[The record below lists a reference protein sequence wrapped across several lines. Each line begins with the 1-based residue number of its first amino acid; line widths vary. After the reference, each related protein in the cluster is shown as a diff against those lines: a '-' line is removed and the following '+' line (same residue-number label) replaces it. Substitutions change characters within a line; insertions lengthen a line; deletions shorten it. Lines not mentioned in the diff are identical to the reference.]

1 MGVPRARLW
10 SFWQVAGG
18 LAGALQPEDLN
29 RPGGPRGCRG
39 RGRTLRSL
47 TLPSPSHQRHRGPC
61 WEPGRAAWK
70 PGLRRPGP
78 ARERLARCPEP
89 VVTCLGPAVEKRA
102 SAGKL
107 RVPWAPGPP
116 LPSRLG
122 QVPALGVGAGAAP
135 VLWVPGPPPHT
146 TRCCG
151 QFSTKPPHVPYPAG
165 PPPLSGTPLLAP
177 GPASAVADAKGQ
189 RRGRVPSIPSIA
201 VFFVFSFQGKSSL
214 CHCGHS
220 WASEGPASP
229 HGLGGRCTRPP

>member
-107 RVPWAPGPP
+107 RVPCHSQAHPCWLLARLLPWPMPRASVAGVCPVSPPLLSFLSLAFKGRVVCAIAGTPGP
-116 LPSRLG
+116 R
-122 QVPALGVGAGAAP
+122 
-135 VLWVPGPPPHT
+135 
-146 TRCCG
+146 
-151 QFSTKPPHVPYPAG
+151 
-165 PPPLSGTPLLAP
+165 
-177 GPASAVADAKGQ
+177 
-189 RRGRVPSIPSIA
+189 RVPPRRTGWGDGVLA
-201 VFFVFSFQGKSSL
+201 HPEPL
-214 CHCGHS
+214 C
-220 WASEGPASP
+220 
-229 HGLGGRCTRPP
+229 GRTG